1 MSPFLALPALVISFG
16 IAIALAFHGFNVIT
30 IHKHY
35 HRKDDAN

>member
-16 IAIALAFHGFNVIT
+16 IAIALACYGFNFVT

-35 HRKDDAN
+35 DRKDDAN